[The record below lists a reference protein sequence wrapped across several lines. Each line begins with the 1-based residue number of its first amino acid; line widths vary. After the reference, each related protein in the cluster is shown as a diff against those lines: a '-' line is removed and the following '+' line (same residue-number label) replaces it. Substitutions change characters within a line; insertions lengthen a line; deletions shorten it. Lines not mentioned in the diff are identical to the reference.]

1 MVNKN
6 NNNQP
11 RRSSRHKKSTNDS
24 EQPTPTKRV
33 TRASAKKQEESKNK
47 QAETTNET
55 MTVENQDVEME
66 QADEVDDTEKKA
78 LESDALVLSELR
90 QNFTLLER
98 AVSTIESRFTTR
110 VLRTTASIRKR
121 LTADLLAQAIR
132 DIYPKGQ
139 QIMFNLRVCANKRFL
154 DHEERCHTTTKIIN
168 EMAYSPDF
176 TKLLTNYSTDKVKLL
191 TYLGKDT
198 VVMDV
203 DVDDSGKD
211 NPPILPEI
219 DLYLHLLLM
228 IYLLDK
234 QEFEKGIQLS
244 NETIAKIQSL
254 NRRTLDQLSA
264 RVYFYYARFYEL
276 TGNLAVIRPTLLAA
290 QRTATLRHDDDS
302 QATLLNLLLRNYFH
316 YNLYDQAD
324 KLVSKTTF
332 PETAGNNQQARYMY
346 YLGRI
351 KAIQLD
357 YTVSH
362 THLLQA
368 IRKAP
373 QNTVTAGFQQA
384 VYKLSIIVQ
393 LLMGEIPER
402 SIFRQPVLKKPLVP
416 YLHIVQAVRI
426 GDLSQFQE
434 TLAKYGEVF
443 RADKTFTLI
452 LRLRHNVIK
461 TGIRMISLSYSRISL
476 RDICLKLHLDSE
488 EDAEYIVAKAIRD
501 GVIDATIDHEKG
513 FMKSKENVDI
523 YSTNEPQFAFHQRV
537 SFCLNL
543 HNESVKAMRFPL
555 NAHRKELASAE
566 ALRERERELAK
577 EIAEGEMDE
586 DDDVG
591 DF

>member
-1 MVNKN
+1 MAL
-6 NNNQP
+6 
-11 RRSSRHKKSTNDS
+11 D
-24 EQPTPTKRV
+24 
-33 TRASAKKQEESKNK
+33 
-47 QAETTNET
+47 
-55 MTVENQDVEME
+55 NQDIEME
-66 QADEVDDTEKKA
+66 HADEIEKKGPE
-78 LESDALVLSELR
+78 LDASSLVLSDLK

-121 LTADLLAQAIR
+121 LTADVLAQAIKEV
-132 DIYPKGQ
+132 YPKDS
-139 QIMFNLRVCANKRFL
+139 IDKSRLL
-154 DHEERCHTTTKIIN
+154 D
-168 EMAYSPDF
+168 F
-176 TKLLTNYSTDKVKLL
+176 
-191 TYLGKDT
+191 LGKDSGI
-198 VVMDV
+198 MDL
-203 DVDDSGKD
+203 DLDDAAKD
-211 NPPILPEI
+211 IPPILPEI
-219 DLYLHLLLM
+219 DLYLHLLTM

-234 QEFEKGIQLS
+234 QDFDKGILLS
-244 NETIAKIQSL
+244 NETITKVQNL

-264 RVYFYYARFYEL
+264 RTYFYYARFYEL
-276 TGNLAVIRPTLLAA
+276 TGNLAEIRPTLLAA
-290 QRTATLRHDDDS
+290 QRTATLRHDDDT

-368 IRKAP
+368 IRKAS
-373 QNTVTAGFQQA
+373 QNVTTAGFQQA

-416 YLHIVQAVRI
+416 YLHIVQ
-426 GDLSQFQE
+426 E

-452 LRLRHNVIK
+452 IRLRHNVIK

-488 EDAEYIVAKAIRD
+488 EDAEYIVTKAIRD

-513 FMKSKENVDI
+513 FMKSKEIIDI
-523 YSTNEPQFAFHQRV
+523 YSTNEPQYALNQRIT
-537 SFCLNL
+537 FCSNL
-543 HNESVKAMRFPL
+543 HNESAMRFPL

-591 DF
+591 EF